1 MKKHAV
7 IIGGGLGGLSAAIK
21 LQATGWQVTL
31 LEKNND
37 VGGKLHE
44 VVIGSHHFDF
54 GPNTITMPHVF
65 REVVQDAGEN
75 PDDYFTFE
83 KLDVHTKNVFAD
95 RSSFYFSSEKERMKE
110 ELLKLDPF
118 AADKYEDYLMEVENL
133 YSLARQHFFHRT
145 FSSWKDYLSLPLAK
159 AMARVK
165 PLTTLDAFHQ
175 QFFKDAR
182 VRYAFNRY
190 ATYIGSSPYTT
201 PATFG
206 LIGHLELVDGVYFT
220 RGGNHRIALGFLKL
234 AKKLGVTLLTNT
246 EVTKLEVKDQR
257 IVAAI
262 TDKEQRITGDKFILN
277 GDLLTQFPRLV
288 DKQHRPHFSL
298 KHVQPSIS
306 AFVIMAAMKTRLDL
320 HHHHV
325 FFGENPKREFTQ
337 LFDDQKFGDDPT
349 IYICTSSKTDE
360 TLSPDGDNLFILVN
374 APPLSA
380 DLNEKREPSFVIK
393 ERIYDQLEK
402 RGLAIRD
409 NVVNDIT
416 VDPTTIAAKFHA
428 FRGSLY
434 GIASNRKRDT
444 FLRPYN
450 AAKDISNLYFVGGS
464 THPGGGSPM
473 VVLSGS
479 NVARK
484 ILSG

>member
-21 LQATGWQVTL
+21 LQSSGWQVTL
-31 LEKNND
+31 IEKNNH

-44 VVIGSHHFDF
+44 VSLGSHRFDF

-65 REVVQDAGEN
+65 RNVIFEAGEN

-83 KLDVHTKNVFAD
+83 KLETHTKNVFAD
-95 RSSFYFSSEKERMKE
+95 NTSFYFSSHKERMKE
-110 ELLKLDPF
+110 ELLKLDSF
-118 AADKYEDYLMEVENL
+118 AADKYDEYLAEVEKIYTLSQN
-133 YSLARQHFFHRT
+133 HFFHRT
-145 FSSWKDYLSLPLAK
+145 FSSWKDYLSLPLVK
-159 AMARVK
+159 AMTKVR

-175 QFFKDAR
+175 QFFKDPR
-182 VRYAFNRY
+182 VRFAFNRY

-220 RGGNHRIALGFLKL
+220 RGGNSQIALGFEKL
-234 AKKLGVTLLTNT
+234 ARKLGVSILLNT
-246 EVTKLEVKDQR
+246 EITKMEVKDNN
-257 IVAAI
+257 ISAVI
-262 TDKEQRITGDKFILN
+262 TDSDQRFEGNVFILN
-277 GDLLTQFPRLV
+277 GDLLTQYPRLV
-288 DKQHRPHFSL
+288 EKQHRPNFSL
-298 KHVQPSIS
+298 NHIQPSIS
-306 AFVIMAAMKTRLDL
+306 AFVILAAMKTRFDL

-325 FFGENPKREFTQ
+325 FFSANPKKEFTT
-337 LFDDQKFGDDPT
+337 LFEHQQFGVDPT
-349 IYICTSSKTDE
+349 IYICTSSKTDT

-374 APPLSA
+374 APPLSS
-380 DLNEKREPSFVIK
+380 DGKGDDSLLMK
-393 ERIYDQLEK
+393 ENIYDSLEK

-409 NVVNDIT
+409 NLLEDIT
-416 VDPTTIAAKFHA
+416 VDPSRIANKFLA

-434 GIASNRKRDT
+434 GLASNRKRDT
-444 FLRPYN
+444 FLRPFN
-450 AAKDISNLYFVGGS
+450 TSKDIPNLYFVGGS

-473 VVLSGS
+473 VVLSGR

-484 ILSG
+484 LHDTW